1 MFICSFVPIII
12 YFYLQNHNIDTLNGN
27 FKQNDLFVSPKLF
40 ISNINSKEKPQDDTK
55 KRILVHGRNV
65 ERPQIKFKVKVDN
78 RPVPFKPLL
87 KSKPNS
93 KTPLDLCLETNEEGI
108 ML

>member
-1 MFICSFVPIII
+1 M
-12 YFYLQNHNIDTLNGN
+12 YLQNHNIDTLNGA
-27 FKQNDLFVSPKLF
+27 FQNNSLSVISKAFVSD
-40 ISNINSKEKPQDDTK
+40 SNDNSQVNNK

-65 ERPQIKFKVKVDN
+65 ERPQIKFKFKVDN

-87 KSKPNS
+87 TSKPNS
-93 KTPLDLCLETNEEGI
+93 KMPLDLCLETNEDGI

>member
-1 MFICSFVPIII
+1 MNGSFKSIAMSVTP
-12 YFYLQNHNIDTLNGN
+12 
-27 FKQNDLFVSPKLF
+27 KVFVSDSIDKSQ
-40 ISNINSKEKPQDDTK
+40 ITNK

-65 ERPQIKFKVKVDN
+65 ERPQIKFKIKVDN

-87 KSKPNS
+87 TCKPNS
-93 KTPLDLCLETNEEGI
+93 ITPLNLCLETDEDGI

>member
-1 MFICSFVPIII
+1 MSVIPKSFASDP
-12 YFYLQNHNIDTLNGN
+12 
-27 FKQNDLFVSPKLF
+27 NDKSQT
-40 ISNINSKEKPQDDTK
+40 SNK

-65 ERPQIKFKVKVDN
+65 ERPQIKFKIKVDN

-87 KSKPNS
+87 KCKPNS
-93 KTPLDLCLETNEEGI
+93 KIPLDLCLETNEDGI

>member
-1 MFICSFVPIII
+1 
-12 YFYLQNHNIDTLNGN
+12 
-27 FKQNDLFVSPKLF
+27 VSVTPKAF
-40 ISNINSKEKPQDDTK
+40 ASDPNNKSQMTNK

-65 ERPQIKFKVKVDN
+65 ERPQIKFKIKVDN

-87 KSKPNS
+87 HSKPNS
-93 KTPLDLCLETNEEGI
+93 KIPLDLCLETNEDGT

>member
-1 MFICSFVPIII
+1 M
-12 YFYLQNHNIDTLNGN
+12 
-27 FKQNDLFVSPKLF
+27 FVSPKLF
-40 ISNINSKEKPQDDTK
+40 ISSTTSNENTQEPQK

-65 ERPQIKFKVKVDN
+65 ERPQIKFKIKVDN

-93 KTPLDLCLETNEEGI
+93 KNPLDLCLETNEEGI
-108 ML
+108 MQ

>member
-1 MFICSFVPIII
+1 MSVTP
-12 YFYLQNHNIDTLNGN
+12 
-27 FKQNDLFVSPKLF
+27 KVFVSDSIDKSQ
-40 ISNINSKEKPQDDTK
+40 IANK

-65 ERPQIKFKVKVDN
+65 ERPQIKFKIKVDN

-87 KSKPNS
+87 TSKPNS
-93 KTPLDLCLETNEEGI
+93 ITPLNLCLETDEDGI

>member
-1 MFICSFVPIII
+1 MSVTPKAFTS
-12 YFYLQNHNIDTLNGN
+12 DT
-27 FKQNDLFVSPKLF
+27 NDKSQM
-40 ISNINSKEKPQDDTK
+40 INK

-65 ERPQIKFKVKVDN
+65 ERPQIKFKIKVDN

-87 KSKPNS
+87 HSKPNS
-93 KTPLDLCLETNEEGI
+93 KIPLDLCLETNEDGT